1 VPPRRHCTSGH
12 VTEWWAMRCH
22 HSCTAGPFDAL
33 LLLTKYIM
41 LIRYAKIFFEMRN
54 GVHEGRIDDKV
65 L

>member
-1 VPPRRHCTSGH
+1 MPPRCQRASCH
-12 VTEWWAMRCH
+12 VTELWAMRCH
-22 HSCTAGPFDAL
+22 HSCTAGAFDAL

-41 LIRYAKIFFEMRN
+41 LIRHAKIFFEMRN